1 MPLSSVQFSRSD
13 PGHDSP
19 TTRSGHTYFS
29 MLDIIITLA
38 QAFRAQHKQLYMVG
52 GTVRD
57 VLLHRGEST
66 DADLATDAHPDEIK
80 RIVAPTRPTT
90 MVLVGERFGTVRLH
104 YGSDIIEITT
114 FRSERYNPESRKP
127 EVCFGTDLKED
138 LRRRDF
144 TINAMARDPLNG
156 HIIDLF
162 GGRQDLEAH
171 ILRAV
176 SNEPDKRF
184 DEDPLRLLRAVRFAA
199 QLDFTIEPET
209 RNSIERQ
216 ALKLQKISRER
227 VRDEMNKLLLSP
239 HPAKGLDL
247 LVASGLM
254 QWIVPEVLELRGV
267 SQQPQPRAVHTKD
280 VYAHVLR
287 VVERS
292 APRLLA
298 RWGALLHDIA
308 KPRTRIVED
317 NKVHFFGHE
326 DVGAYMAR
334 EILKR
339 LHFDRD
345 FIESV
350 SCLVR
355 LHMRANAYTSD
366 WTDGAVR
373 RLMLEADHDL
383 PDLLDLSGADIT
395 SYRVDKIHRAAAR
408 VTELT
413 ERCQW
418 LKEEAERVPLK
429 SPLDGNELMAL
440 FGRGPGPWLRP
451 IKDHLL
457 SLVIDGALSSDDKE
471 EAARIARR
479 LVDGQV
485 PPP

>member
-1 MPLSSVQFSRSD
+1 M
-13 PGHDSP
+13 
-19 TTRSGHTYFS
+19 
-29 MLDIIITLA
+29 TLA
-38 QAFRAQHKQLYMVG
+38 LAFHAQQKQLYIVG

-57 VLLHRGEST
+57 VLLHRGPST
-66 DADLATDAHPDEIK
+66 DADLATDARPDEIK
-80 RIVAPTRPTT
+80 QIVAPTRPSTV
-90 MVLVGERFGTVRLH
+90 VLVGERFGTVRLH
-104 YGSDIIEITT
+104 YGNDIIEITT

-127 EVCFGTDLKED
+127 EVCFGENLYED

-162 GGRQDLEAH
+162 GGRQDLEQH

-176 SNEPDKRF
+176 GDDSDKRF

-209 RNSIERQ
+209 YQSIQRQ
-216 ALKLQKISRER
+216 APKLQKISRER
-227 VRDEMNKLLLSP
+227 IRDEMNKLLLSS

-247 LVASGLM
+247 LVELGLM
-254 QWIVPEVLELRGV
+254 QWIIPEVLELRGV
-267 SQQPQPRAVHTKD
+267 SQQVQPRVPASKD

-292 APRLLA
+292 SPRLA
-298 RWGALLHDIA
+298 TRWAALLHDIA
-308 KPRTRIVED
+308 KPRTKTVEE

-326 DVGAYMAR
+326 DIGAIMAR

-345 FIESV
+345 FIENV
-350 SCLVR
+350 SRIVR

-373 RLMLEADHDL
+373 RLMLDSSESL
-383 PDLLDLSGADIT
+383 PDLLDLSRADIT
-395 SYRVDKIHRAAAR
+395 SYRTEKVNRAAAR
-408 VTELT
+408 VAELAD
-413 ERCQW
+413 RCRH
-418 LKEEAERVPLK
+418 LREEAERVPLK
-429 SPLDGNELMAL
+429 SPLDGNELMEM

-451 IKDHLL
+451 IKEHLL
-457 SLVIDGALSSDDKE
+457 GLVIDGLLSPDDKE
-471 EAARIARR
+471 EASRIARA
-479 LVDGQV
+479 LYESKPDGM
-485 PPP
+485 